1 MRVPD
6 YSNHQKKV
14 ISRYY
19 KNRDQIDDQRRSE
32 LATDLFLADGKKR
45 IRLWE
50 RAEEL
55 MLRMKVPQSRVQH
68 VVASDDPALLAE
80 VVKDLQSGRIGK

>member
-1 MRVPD
+1 MRE
-6 YSNHQKKV
+6 YSNYQKKV

-19 KNRDQIDDQRRSE
+19 DNREQIDSGRLSE

-45 IRLWE
+45 DRLWQ

-55 MLRMKVPQSRVQH
+55 MLRLKVPESRVQH
-68 VVASDDPALLAE
+68 VVTKDDPALLAE
-80 VVKDLQSGRIGK
+80 VVKDLETGRIGR

>member
-1 MRVPD
+1 MRD
-6 YSNHQKKV
+6 YSSYQKKV

-19 KNRDQIDDQRRSE
+19 DNREQIDSGRLSE

-45 IRLWE
+45 VRLWQ

-55 MLRMKVPQSRVQH
+55 MLRLKVPESRVQH
-68 VVASDDPALLAE
+68 VVNKDDPAMLAE
-80 VVKDLQSGRIGK
+80 VVKDLETGRIGR